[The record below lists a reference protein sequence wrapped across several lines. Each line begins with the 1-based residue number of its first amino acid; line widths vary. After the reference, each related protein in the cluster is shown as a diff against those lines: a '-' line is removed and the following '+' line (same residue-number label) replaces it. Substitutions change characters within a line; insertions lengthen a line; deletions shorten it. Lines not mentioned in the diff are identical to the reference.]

1 MLRSRVHGIRI
12 GSLLHPWRSL
22 LLSSMQSAIFYVL
35 LRTVVMSLLRSSL
48 DDSDTF
54 DAGIYILSRILRN
67 RCTLGDHAVIATGV
81 AAPLV
86 LSELLRPA
94 DAVMPFDYILCPAED
109 GFDEVS
115 LSSMGELTLIPEI
128 ADCLHGMM
136 LARIS
141 WPTLGPPS
149 SWRRPLLLLW
159 RHRRCGLCLKSCPGQ
174 CAPPMI
180 RC

>member
-1 MLRSRVHGIRI
+1 
-12 GSLLHPWRSL
+12 
-22 LLSSMQSAIFYVL
+22 
-35 LRTVVMSLLRSSL
+35 MSLLRSSL

-115 LSSMGELTLIPEI
+115 LSRNSRLPSRNDVSANQLAHPWSSIVLATTVVTPLEASTLWAMFKVLPRTVCAIVAAREISMSLVAAPLYYQHPWRFVGF
-128 ADCLHGMM
+128 
-136 LARIS
+136 IS
-141 WPTLGPPS
+141 AFRGYILGPAED
-149 SWRRPLLLLW
+149 
-159 RHRRCGLCLKSCPGQ
+159 RCGGDG
-174 CAPPMI
+174 
-180 RC
+180 